1 MLKENVLV
9 FGNEMIFVEV
19 TVSTFH
25 NNFSL
30 TNNNWK
36 EDEQT
41 ESPGKEE
48 NKFLKYANTDRNAE
62 YSQTN

>member
-1 MLKENVLV
+1 
-9 FGNEMIFVEV
+9 MIFVEV